1 MPRPRDE
8 NLLAAQLGQ
17 ELYRLREA
25 KGLTQ
30 VEAARMAGTSQS
42 RIASIEAGRHAYT
55 GRPTLPSPDLVARLA
70 ATYGV
75 KRERLMLMAGYLP
88 WVIDG
93 TEADELIA
101 CLSK

>member
-1 MPRPRDE
+1 MVRARDE

-30 VEAARMAGTSQS
+30 VVAARMAGTSQS

-55 GRPTLPSPDLVARLA
+55 GRPTLPSPDLVERLA

-75 KRERLMLMAGYLP
+75 KRERLLLMAGYIP
-88 WVIDG
+88 WIIDG
-93 TEADELIA
+93 TEADKLIA
-101 CLSK
+101 CMTQ